1 MVACLVYTISLLK
14 TLIQI
19 NVRIINLREV
29 GVSLIKKEIG
39 NIFSAHT
46 IIIWITDMDS
56 NTFFRIAIGL
66 LNSCQSSNAIDQ
78 Q

>member
-14 TLIQI
+14 TLIQL

-46 IIIWITDMDS
+46 IIWITDMDS